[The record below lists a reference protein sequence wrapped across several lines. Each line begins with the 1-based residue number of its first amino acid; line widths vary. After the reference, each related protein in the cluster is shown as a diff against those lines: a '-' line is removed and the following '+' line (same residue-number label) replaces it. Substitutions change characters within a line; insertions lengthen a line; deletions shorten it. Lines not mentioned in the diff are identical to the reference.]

1 MGKIL
6 LIGIM
11 LGISGCVTAPA
22 VPSGSKVGTGV
33 VVPAPGGYDVYC
45 AGRGAGTAACPAD

>member
-45 AGRGAGTAACPAD
+45 AGRGAGTAACPD